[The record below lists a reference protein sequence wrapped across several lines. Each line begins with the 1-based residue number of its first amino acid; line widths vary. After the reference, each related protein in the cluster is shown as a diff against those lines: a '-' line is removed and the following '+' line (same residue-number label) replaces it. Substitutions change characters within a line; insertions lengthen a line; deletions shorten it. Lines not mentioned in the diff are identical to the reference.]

1 MVVEIAYAVSHKEL
15 HDLSAR
21 WLRTRPRR
29 LRRLVWHQPVQH
41 LVRELEALASLAF
54 LLRLH
59 EDLSSRL
66 SIRHYLHAM
75 FPAMFPML
83 TGAILWECRGW

>member
-1 MVVEIAYAVSHKEL
+1 MVVGIAYAVSHKEL
-15 HDLSAR
+15 HDLAAR
-21 WLRTRPRR
+21 WPQTRHRRPRH
-29 LRRLVWHQPVQH
+29 LVWHQPAQH
-41 LVRELEALASLAF
+41 LVRVLEALASLAF

-59 EDLSSRL
+59 EGLSSYL